1 MRYWL
6 PLGRVTREL
15 FDDGQEVTVD
25 VAEVLELVPDA
36 VWETVV
42 DADVETTE
50 VELLAEVETDAL
62 ADELEEATSLAP
74 QIAGALTAAPR
85 LLFM

>member
-25 VAEVLELVPDA
+25 VAEVLELVLDA

-62 ADELEEATSLAP
+62 ADELEATSLAP